1 MLFDLDP
8 DVLAVVHHKGRL
20 AAFGPAKGDDQVRY
34 FDRVDIALPGGK
46 TLTITKSPKAKPAK
60 GTSVRFAGRK
70 VTSYRFS
77 HDALV
82 NAGTIKWQ

>member
-1 MLFDLDP
+1 MMGFYPDCPGDP
-8 DVLAVVHHKGRL
+8 SYTLTLPV
-20 AAFGPAKGDDQVRY
+20 